1 VSVLTKVLVTLLTF
15 LSIALSMLVVSAFA
29 QQQNWKASA
38 EEWQTAATAAQAKER
53 TVSANAALEK
63 QRALDQHLA
72 DTATINKLNGEMAAK
87 EGKVT
92 ELERAVADAQSKLTI
107 EQGQVT
113 SATDQSKMVFAA
125 LNKEKEFSAKLA
137 KRNSELERGNIDLTD
152 RVKELTTNI
161 EMAKAQ
167 VRALQQQI
175 ASMDEG
181 RAGGS
186 PTGLAQATQIPSGA
200 ASVEGRV
207 PSVQASEGGGMAM
220 PIRGEVTTVKDDLA
234 SISVGGA
241 DGVAHG
247 MTFLIYRRA
256 GSGGKPQYLGT
267 LRITKVEANQAAG
280 QIEQSE
286 GDIRPGDMAR
296 DEASFAMK
304 G

>member
-1 VSVLTKVLVTLLTF
+1 MSVLTKVLVTLLTF

-38 EEWQTAATAAQAKER
+38 EEWQAAAAAAQAKER

-72 DTATINKLNGEMAAK
+72 DAATINKLNGELAAK

-107 EQGQVT
+107 EQGQVSST
-113 SATDQSKMVFAA
+113 ADQSKMVLAA
-125 LNKEKEFSAKLA
+125 FNQEKEFSAKLA

-175 ASMDEG
+175 ASMDG
-181 RAGGS
+181 VGVGGS
-186 PTGLAQATQIPSGA
+186 GSGLAQAMQIPSGA
-200 ASVEGRV
+200 QSVESGV
-207 PSVQASEGGGMAM
+207 PSVQAPAGGGLAV

-234 SISVGGA
+234 SISVGSA
-241 DGVAHG
+241 DGVAPG
-247 MTFLIYRRA
+247 MTFLIYRRPGA
-256 GSGGKPQYLGT
+256 GGKPMYLGT
-267 LRITKVEANQAAG
+267 LRITRVSANEAAG

-286 GDIRPGDMAR
+286 GDIRAGDLAR
-296 DEASFAMK
+296 DEASFAMR